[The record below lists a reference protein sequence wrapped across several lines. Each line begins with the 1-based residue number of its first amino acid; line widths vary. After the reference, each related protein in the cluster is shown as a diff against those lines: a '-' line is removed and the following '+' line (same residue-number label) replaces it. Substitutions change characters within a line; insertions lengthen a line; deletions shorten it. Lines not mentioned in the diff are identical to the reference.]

1 MKSRPLFDTAQ
12 GKDQLRAMHVLSQK
26 LTIHTDPLTVAATWR
41 DLRQERYIEPG
52 LEGLTGEAATYHLND
67 AAGYVVSAA
76 RILAGKWE
84 LPLRPTDVPRHAIH
98 MTAKGYGYRYERG
111 VKGLHDALK
120 AAAVPHK
127 WLDEFD
133 DKRAEFRTRFNV
145 HVTAAFIVNER
156 GESPAAA
163 ATVTRMFVDEIAS
176 LGFWLEHAGKCGEAA
191 LLTPQMNKARD
202 MLAGCSPQLEHKK
215 RRKTHRRQHATD

>member
-1 MKSRPLFDTAQ
+1 MKSHPLFDTAQ
-12 GKDQLRAMHVLSQK
+12 GKDQLRAMHVPSQK

-41 DLRQERYIEPG
+41 DFRQERFIEPG
-52 LEGLTGEAATYHLND
+52 LEGLTAEAATYHLND

-76 RILAGKWE
+76 QILAGRWE
-84 LPLRPTDVPRHAIH
+84 LPLRPADVPRHAIH

-111 VKGLHDALK
+111 AKGLHDALK

-176 LGFWLEHAGKCGEAA
+176 LCFWLEHAGKGGEAA

-202 MLAGCSPQLEHKK
+202 MLAEHSPQPEHKK
-215 RRKTHRRQHATD
+215 RRKAHRR

>member
-1 MKSRPLFDTAQ
+1 MKSHPLFDTAQ
-12 GKDQLRAMHVLSQK
+12 GKDQLRAMYVPSQK

-52 LEGLTGEAATYHLND
+52 LEGLTGGAATYHLND

-76 RILAGKWE
+76 RILAGRWE
-84 LPLRPTDVPRHAIH
+84 LPLRPADVPRHAIH

-111 VKGLHDALK
+111 AKGLHDALK

-133 DKRAEFRTRFNV
+133 DKRAEFSVRFNV

-163 ATVTRMFVDEIAS
+163 ATVVRMFVDEIAP
-176 LGFWLEHAGKCGEAA
+176 LGVWLDHAGKCGEAA
-191 LLTPQMNKARD
+191 QLITEMNKATEI
-202 MLAGCSPQLEHKK
+202 LAECGSQPKHKK
-215 RRKTHRRQHATD
+215 RTKAHRR

>member
-1 MKSRPLFDTAQ
+1 MKSHPLFDTAL
-12 GKDQLRAMHVLSQK
+12 GRARLRTIYLRPQN
-26 LTIHTDPLTVAATWR
+26 LTIHTDPLTTAATWR
-41 DLRQERYIEPG
+41 EFRQQRFTEPG
-52 LEGLTGEAATYHLND
+52 LEGLTGAGASYHLLD
-67 AAGYVVSAA
+67 AAEYVVSAA
-76 RILAGKWE
+76 QILVGRWE
-84 LPLRPTDVPRHAIH
+84 LPLRSADVPRHAIH

-120 AAAVPHK
+120 AAAVPQK

-133 DKRAEFRTRFNV
+133 DKRAEFSTRFNV

-176 LGFWLEHAGKCGEAA
+176 LSFWLEHAGKCGDAA
-191 LLTPQMNKARD
+191 PLTSQMNKACD
-202 MLAGCSPQLEHKK
+202 MLAGCSSHLDHKK
-215 RRKTHRRQHATD
+215 RRKAHRT